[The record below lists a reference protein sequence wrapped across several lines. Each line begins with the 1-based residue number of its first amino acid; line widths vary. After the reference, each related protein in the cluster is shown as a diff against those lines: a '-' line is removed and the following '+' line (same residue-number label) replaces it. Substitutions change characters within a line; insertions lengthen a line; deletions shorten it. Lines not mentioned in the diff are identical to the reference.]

1 MVEAQRL
8 VGTWRPPH
16 KGILNETLDPHG
28 SRCHL
33 KNDAGALE
41 RAAIGPVL
49 ANKTPGEVKR
59 SHGTM

>member
-8 VGTWRPPH
+8 IGTRVLS
-16 KGILNETLDPHG
+16 GTLNETLDPHG
-28 SRCHL
+28 NRCHL
-33 KNDAGALE
+33 KNDVGALE